1 MKRNMDNPNTKDKIL
16 EATLNIISDEGFQNV
31 TIRKIA
37 IVAGVNVAAIN
48 YHFGSKDNVINEA
61 LEYLMIQSKNIF
73 KCLKNNDESPKLRLK
88 TFIDKYARNLIKY
101 PDQIKNLIHQSIY
114 ENSTKN
120 KFQEYLEMEGVGLI
134 KATIQQ
140 IRPDENDVTLQILTT
155 QLLSCLLFPVLLG
168 NRASE
173 IFGIKLNESEKR
185 NAYIELLIKNII
197 PDDNLSI

>member
-1 MKRNMDNPNTKDKIL
+1 
-16 EATLNIISDEGFQNV
+16 
-31 TIRKIA
+31 
-37 IVAGVNVAAIN
+37 
-48 YHFGSKDNVINEA
+48 
-61 LEYLMIQSKNIF
+61 
-73 KCLKNNDESPKLRLK
+73 
-88 TFIDKYARNLIKY
+88 LIKY

>member
-1 MKRNMDNPNTKDKIL
+1 MKKDMSNLNTKDKIL
-16 EATLNIISDEGFQNV
+16 EATLNIISEEGFQNV

-37 IVAGVNVAAIN
+37 VVADVNVAAVN

-73 KCLKNNDESPKLRLK
+73 KCLKNTNEAPELRLR
-88 TFIDKYARNLIKY
+88 TFIDKYTKNLIKY

-120 KFQEYLEMEGVGLI
+120 KFQEYLEMEGVELI

-140 IRPDENDVTLQILTT
+140 IRPDKDDVTLQILVT

-168 NRASE
+168 DRATE
-173 IFGIKLNESEKR
+173 IFGIKLNDPKKR
-185 NAYIELLIKNII
+185 NAYIELLIKNVIQ
-197 PDDNLSI
+197 

>member
-101 PDQIKNLIHQSIY
+101 PDQIKN
-114 ENSTKN
+114 
-120 KFQEYLEMEGVGLI
+120 YL
-134 KATIQQ
+134 
-140 IRPDENDVTLQILTT
+140 RF
-155 QLLSCLLFPVLLG
+155 S
-168 NRASE
+168 
-173 IFGIKLNESEKR
+173 
-185 NAYIELLIKNII
+185 
-197 PDDNLSI
+197 

>member
-1 MKRNMDNPNTKDKIL
+1 MKKAMDNLNTKDKIL
-16 EATLNIISDEGFQNV
+16 EATLNIISNEGFQNV

-48 YHFGSKDNVINEA
+48 YHFGSKDNVINES
-61 LEYLMIQSKNIF
+61 LEYLMIQSKTIF
-73 KCLKNNDESPKLRLK
+73 KCLKSNDEAPELRLK
-88 TFIDKYARNLIKY
+88 TFIDKYARNLVKY

-140 IRPDENDVTLQILTT
+140 IRPNENDVTVQILTA

-168 NRASE
+168 NRDAE
-173 IFGIKLNESEKR
+173 ILGIELNDPKTR
-185 NAYIELLIKNII
+185 NAYIEMLIKNII
-197 PDDNLSI
+197 SR

>member
-1 MKRNMDNPNTKDKIL
+1 MDNPNTKDKIL

>member
-1 MKRNMDNPNTKDKIL
+1 MRKNIDNLNTKDKIL

-37 IVAGVNVAAIN
+37 IAAGVNVAAIN

-73 KCLKNNDESPKLRLK
+73 KCLKNDDEAPKLRLK
-88 TFIDKYARNLIKY
+88 TFIDKYTKNLIKY

-114 ENSTKN
+114 ANSTKN
-120 KFQEYLEMEGVGLI
+120 KFQEYLEMEGIELI
-134 KATIQQ
+134 KSTIQQ
-140 IRPDENDVTLQILTT
+140 IRPNENDVTLQILTT

-168 NRASE
+168 SRTSE
-173 IFGIKLNESEKR
+173 IFGIKLEESENR

-197 PDDNLSI
+197 SGDNMFI